1 MLPHSPNSFDLAQSN
16 YLVIISTYVLKEFEE
31 LILKYQI
38 CINYYNKNNNLPLC
52 ICIYNLIQIV
62 LNLQLLQLDCVSE
75 EIH

>member
-38 CINYYNKNNNLPLC
+38 CINYYNK
-52 ICIYNLIQIV
+52 
-62 LNLQLLQLDCVSE
+62 
-75 EIH
+75 